1 MRIPALL
8 TTLLAAAL
16 AATSCTADGA
26 GKDTPA
32 VASPAAKGTAAKDAG
47 WNSLLP
53 GKDLEGWKATG
64 HAVWKVTGDGHLL
77 GTQTDGRG
85 GDLYT
90 EKAYEDFELRFTYKV
105 KWPAN
110 SGVWFRGKYQ
120 YDILKW
126 KNPVGFSGTL
136 YMPGWPKTFITRNL
150 NEDLERRDGW
160 NEGQVYAAGDHLMLW
175 LNGTK
180 TGDCQ
185 NDAHAKGPVGI
196 QVHGGEQFK
205 GMEIHF
211 KRLEIRPIEPG
222 AKPTPPLVP
231 KAEK

>member
-1 MRIPALL
+1 MRPTATLM
-8 TTLLAAAL
+8 TLLAAAL
-16 AATSCTADGA
+16 AAASCTADGTT
-26 GKDTPA
+26 GTT
-32 VASPAAKGTAAKDAG
+32 ASTGTAARATAKDAG
-47 WNSLLP
+47 WTSLLP
-53 GKDLEGWKATG
+53 GKDLKDWKATG

-150 NEDLERRDGW
+150 KEELEHRDGW
-160 NEGQVYAAGDHLMLW
+160 NEGQVYAAGDRIMLW

-196 QVHGGEQFK
+196 QVHGGEKFK
-205 GMEIHF
+205 GMEIHL

>member
-1 MRIPALL
+1 MRTTTML
-8 TTLLAAAL
+8 TTVLAAAVL
-16 AATSCTADGA
+16 ASSCAAGGAA
-26 GKDTPA
+26 GKDA
-32 VASPAAKGTAAKDAG
+32 PAAAHPADNAG
-47 WNSLLP
+47 WTSLLP

-64 HAVWKVTGDGHLL
+64 HAVWKVEDGVLI

-90 EKAYEDFELRFTYKV
+90 EKPYGDFELRFTYKV

-110 SGVWFRGKYQ
+110 SGIWFRGKYQ
-120 YDILKW
+120 YDILKY

-150 NEDLERRDGW
+150 KEELERRDAW

-180 TGDCQ
+180 TGDCH
-185 NDAHAKGPVGI
+185 NDAHAKGPIGI
-196 QVHGGEQFK
+196 QVHPGGGFK
-205 GMEIHF
+205 GMEIRL
-211 KRLEIRPIEPG
+211 KRLEIRPIKPG
-222 AKPTPPLVP
+222 AKPTPPLKP
-231 KAEK
+231 KADK

>member
-1 MRIPALL
+1 MRTPAML
-8 TTLLAAAL
+8 TMLLAAAV
-16 AATSCTADGA
+16 ATSSCT
-26 GKDTPA
+26 T
-32 VASPAAKGTAAKDAG
+32 GTAAPADKEAG
-47 WNSLLP
+47 WTSLLP
-53 GKDLEGWKATG
+53 GKDLKGWKPTG
-64 HAVWKVTGDGHLL
+64 HAVWKVTDDGHLI
-77 GTQTDGRG
+77 GTQTDGHG

-90 EKAYEDFELRFTYKV
+90 EKPYGDFELRFTYKV

-110 SGVWFRGKYQ
+110 SGIWFRGKYQ

-126 KNPVGFSGTL
+126 KKPVGYSGTL

-150 NEDLERRDGW
+150 NEDLEHRDGW

-180 TGDCQ
+180 TGDCR
-185 NDAHAKGPVGI
+185 NDAHAKGPIGI
-196 QVHGGEQFK
+196 QVHGGGGFK
-205 GMEIHF
+205 GMEIHL
-211 KRLEIRPIEPG
+211 KRLEIRPIKPG